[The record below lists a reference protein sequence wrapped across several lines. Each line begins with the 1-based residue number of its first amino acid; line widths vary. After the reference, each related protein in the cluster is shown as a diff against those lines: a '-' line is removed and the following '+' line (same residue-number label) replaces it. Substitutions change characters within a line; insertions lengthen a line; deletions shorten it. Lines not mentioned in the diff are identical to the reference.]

1 MKWNTPKPDLRVD
14 FAEQSEKPDHEAV
27 TATSNDAAM
36 RQPSIVRRN
45 SSMALPNL
53 IGATIQHEMIVEY
66 LYQQQRSRFWISNF
80 NSMEEGAF
88 MRESW
93 SSYVTAPVLLS
104 ESILAQ
110 ALVDLNAEIVIT
122 MKSKIVEAVFRLN
135 RNLDRMSLRSG
146 LQIQLLPSLRDVKL
160 AQKHQCA
167 AFIQEEAY
175 VLVWDDNPTK
185 LLQRATEL
193 ERQLVDM
200 AWFSATE
207 SEQKTLF
214 SQDRETSLLLGAG
227 LVDERHPT
235 YINSVICGCTLTLS
249 LFVVGLGMKVLA
261 RESAL
266 DHTYSR
272 LAAIIFTPIQF
283 LLALFFMQ
291 VVIVCA
297 FQLIGPVG
305 QVHTNSKYYSAK
317 APPRVKTVDTLPHV
331 TIQCPIYTENLEKVV
346 EPTIMSLKAA
356 ISTYEMQGG
365 SANIFVNDDGM
376 LAGLSKDEINK
387 RQKFYKK
394 NNIGWVARPAHNP
407 IALTGKPKFL
417 RRGRFKKASNMNFA
431 LMLSIR
437 LEEKLADVVRDENW
451 SQQDEDREYER
462 CLRQVITEIG
472 SKPKASGNIRV
483 GDYILLVDSDTRI
496 PEDCLLDAVNE
507 MELSPEVGI
516 LQYTSGVLH
525 VSKDFFES
533 GISYFTD
540 LIYTAIGYMVSNG
553 DVGPFVGHNAFL
565 RWQSMQ
571 DVAYFDE
578 EDEVIK
584 FWSECSVSEDFDM
597 SLRLQRENWI
607 IRFATYTGE
616 GFKEGVSLTI
626 YDEITRWE
634 KYAYGCSELVFHPLK
649 NWPRKGPFTPLVRR
663 FITSNTPIAA
673 KLSTIGY
680 IASYYAI
687 GSAWIFSLANYF
699 LIGWAESM
707 IDKWYLPSFN
717 VFIGLL
723 FIFSFVCN
731 ISLALLRYR
740 TNARTNLIESLFEN
754 FKWVFLF
761 TILFGGLSLSVS
773 RALLCHLLSIDISWS
788 MTKKEVESSNFF
800 REVPKILK
808 SFVGRFSYCVACLV
822 LILVCAFGVPHQW
835 RIRQFSAIFPLALS
849 AATHFLLPIALNPA
863 LMRLTW

>member
-1 MKWNTPKPDLRVD
+1 MKWISPKQELRLTSSGQP
-14 FAEQSEKPDHEAV
+14 EMSEHE
-27 TATSNDAAM
+27 TASGSWHDAPM
-36 RQPSIVRRN
+36 RPQTLAHRN
-45 SSMALPNL
+45 SSSALPNL

-66 LYQQQRSRFWISNF
+66 LYQQQRSRCWISNLG
-80 NSMEEGAF
+80 STEEGAF

-104 ESILAQ
+104 DSILAQ

-122 MKSKIVEAVFRLN
+122 MKSKIVEAVFKLN
-135 RNLDRMSLRSG
+135 RNVDRMSLRSG

-175 VLVWDDNPTK
+175 LLVWDDNPTK
-185 LLQRATEL
+185 LLQRAADL
-193 ERQLVDM
+193 ERQLVDI
-200 AWFSATE
+200 AWFSATG
-207 SEQKTLF
+207 SEEKTLF
-214 SQDRETSLLLGAG
+214 PQDLDTSLLLGIG
-227 LVDERHPT
+227 VLEERRPT

-249 LFVVGLGMKVLA
+249 LLVVGLGMKVLA
-261 RESAL
+261 HESAL
-266 DHTYSR
+266 DHTYGR
-272 LAAIIFTPIQF
+272 LTAIIFTPIQF

-291 VVIVCA
+291 VVVVCV

-305 QVHTNSKYYSAK
+305 QVHTNSRYYSAK
-317 APPRVKTVDTLPHV
+317 APPRVKTLETLPHV
-331 TIQCPIYTENLEKVV
+331 TIQCPIFTESLETVV
-346 EPTIMSLKAA
+346 EPTILSLKAA

-376 LAGLSKDEINK
+376 LAGLSKSEINDRK
-387 RQKFYKK
+387 KFYKK

-407 IALTGKPKFL
+407 VAMTGQPKFL

-437 LEEKLADVVRDENW
+437 LEEKLAEIVRSNTW
-451 SQQDEDREYER
+451 SQQDEDKEYER
-462 CLRQVITEIG
+462 CLAQVIYETG
-472 SKPKASGNIRV
+472 SKPKACGNIRV

-507 MELSPEVGI
+507 MESSPEVGI

-553 DVGPFVGHNAFL
+553 DVGPFVGHNAIL

-571 DVAYFDE
+571 DVAYYD

-597 SLRLQRENWI
+597 SLRLQHENWT

-649 NWPRKGPFTPLVRR
+649 TWPRKGPFTPVIRR
-663 FITSNTPIAA
+663 FITSKTPIAA
-673 KLSTIGY
+673 KISTIGY
-680 IASYYAI
+680 IGSYYAI

-699 LIGWAESM
+699 LIGWAETM
-707 IDKWYLPSFN
+707 IDHCIREFQMGILIYHPIRRFISFRQPRLTMPS
-717 VFIGLL
+717 
-723 FIFSFVCN
+723 
-731 ISLALLRYR
+731 
-740 TNARTNLIESLFEN
+740 
-754 FKWVFLF
+754 
-761 TILFGGLSLSVS
+761 
-773 RALLCHLLSIDISWS
+773 
-788 MTKKEVESSNFF
+788 
-800 REVPKILK
+800 
-808 SFVGRFSYCVACLV
+808 
-822 LILVCAFGVPHQW
+822 AFGRYLMVDDKKGG
-835 RIRQFSAIFPLALS
+835 RELEFFSRSPKDS
-849 AATHFLLPIALNPA
+849 
-863 LMRLTW
+863 